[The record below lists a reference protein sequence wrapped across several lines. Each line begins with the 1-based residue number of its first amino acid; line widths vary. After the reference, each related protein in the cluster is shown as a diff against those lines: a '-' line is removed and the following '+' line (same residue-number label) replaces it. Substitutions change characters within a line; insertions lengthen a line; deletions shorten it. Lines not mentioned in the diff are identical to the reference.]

1 MNWDFGLR
9 QHLGDRVRERYL
21 RFVHSDLMGYKMSFR
36 KKLSYMLVSGASVA
50 FLLLTAGCAAI
61 AEETPT
67 DEGTV
72 QAESSAWRCVDD
84 ETAFGELRVLC
95 RTTAEYVEGASVIMS
110 FRMFCSLEPGEDVGY
125 VVSRFSGED
134 FGGNSVGWQKRA
146 EASFDGEP
154 KRDLLL
160 SPTSDAFLLEN
171 EQFGID
177 SLARGNTLDTVHFK
191 VLPATE
197 TLLIRAT
204 LEPERVTTT
213 SLFTWGDW
221 QEPIQFLE
229 ERGCVWQ

>member
-1 MNWDFGLR
+1 MGTEMSIRQKLAPMFGF
-9 QHLGDRVRERYL
+9 GV
-21 RFVHSDLMGYKMSFR
+21 
-36 KKLSYMLVSGASVA
+36 SVA
-50 FLLLTAGCAAI
+50 FLLVMAGCTATP
-61 AEETPT
+61 AETSTEE
-67 DEGTV
+67 DAV
-72 QAESSAWRCVDD
+72 RAESSAWTCADD
-84 ETAFGELRVLC
+84 EDAFGELRVLC
-95 RTTAEYVEGASVIMS
+95 RMTADYVEGATVIMS

-125 VVSRFSGED
+125 VVSRFSGKD
-134 FGGNSVGWQKRA
+134 FGGNTVGWQKRA

-160 SPTSDAFLLEN
+160 RPTSDAFLLDD

-177 SLARGNTLDTVHFK
+177 SLAPENTLDTVHFK
-191 VLPATE
+191 VLPASE

-221 QEPIQFLE
+221 QKPIQYLA